1 MIGQKNLIQD
11 INHLVDTD
19 KFPRFTILTGIQG
32 SGKKTIC
39 KYIGRKLDASVFFSE
54 NKVDDV
60 REVISNA
67 YKCTGRPCVYV
78 FADADNMSPAAK
90 NALLKVTEEPPKNA
104 YIIITLVNLNNTYA
118 TIRSR
123 GTVMPMNQYS
133 LAELQEYL
141 STVHPTVN
149 EGKDIL
155 ESVCTVPGELDLM
168 IQMGHI
174 DFYNYVGKVVDN
186 IARVSGC
193 NSFKIANAIKFKDTD
208 EDKYDLRLF
217 WKAFISICMD
227 RLLEDKQRY
236 TYGIQVT
243 SKYMQ
248 DLNITG
254 INKQSTFDLWVLAVR
269 KGWM

>member
-11 INHLVDTD
+11 INHLVNTD
-19 KFPRFTILTGIQG
+19 KFPRFTILTGVQG

-123 GTVMPMNQYS
+123 GTVMPMDQYS

-141 STVHPTVN
+141 STVHPTIN

-168 IQMGHI
+168 IKMGHI

-248 DLNITG
+248 ELSITG
-254 INKQSTFDLWVLAVR
+254 INKQSTFDMWLLAVR
-269 KGWM
+269 RGWM